1 MATRASG
8 PELWRFCTVCDPQ
21 SERPFS
27 VERAYIKHLSSQRHL
42 RTTSQPLKAFDCPD
56 CSKHFSRES
65 EIHRHLTNGRCS
77 GTPASRLI
85 TGPTTTS
92 SKKHTLSISPNE
104 VPWKIYRTA
113 VYGTDATVGSPPL
126 FDSRPIFG
134 HKTDQVV
141 QAHSRTKAQVFA
153 NRPLER
159 MAEDVLPPRRTIA
172 QVNKAVSL
180 TALLLHNNRQHATAA
195 ALALSPDVSHE
206 SIDPDTQTSCLLT
219 HTTEI
224 EPQISGTCDAFC
236 AVRNGPNLVIEDK
249 SDSTPVSSKESDKE
263 VERWLS
269 DAMKSA
275 SLKEDDLAHVQV
287 HSVISSTP
295 AESLGSLGS
304 LFLLRTPK
312 VSTPRF
318 SFPSPRFSKTVIR
331 SFARSADMP
340 APMLTELIG
349 SDHLMSE
356 TSPISAAVCP
366 GLSTQGVP
374 IVRPQDVNRE
384 PYLSRTSPPKSD
396 SSHGNTGPAPLTA
409 QPYRPFRWSLPTPSL
424 SSRMEV
430 ARFPMRDDQLDRS
443 VEYLRAAYSNIPS
456 LRLPG

>member
-249 SDSTPVSSKESDKE
+249 SDRVRQRSRAMAFRRYEIRLFEGRRSCACASSLCD
-263 VERWLS
+263 
-269 DAMKSA
+269 
-275 SLKEDDLAHVQV
+275 LKY
-287 HSVISSTP
+287 TCRK
-295 AESLGSLGS
+295 LGFLG
-304 LFLLRTPK
+304 LTL
-312 VSTPRF
+312 
-318 SFPSPRFSKTVIR
+318 
-331 SFARSADMP
+331 P
-340 APMLTELIG
+340 APDAKSLDTEILVSKPAILKNC
-349 SDHLMSE
+349 HQV
-356 TSPISAAVCP
+356 VCTF
-366 GLSTQGVP
+366 G
-374 IVRPQDVNRE
+374 
-384 PYLSRTSPPKSD
+384 
-396 SSHGNTGPAPLTA
+396 
-409 QPYRPFRWSLPTPSL
+409 
-424 SSRMEV
+424 
-430 ARFPMRDDQLDRS
+430 
-443 VEYLRAAYSNIPS
+443 
-456 LRLPG
+456 